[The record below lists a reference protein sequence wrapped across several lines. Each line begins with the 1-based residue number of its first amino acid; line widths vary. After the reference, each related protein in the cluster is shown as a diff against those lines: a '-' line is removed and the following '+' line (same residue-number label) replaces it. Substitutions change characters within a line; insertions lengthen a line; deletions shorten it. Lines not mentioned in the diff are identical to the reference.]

1 MENRIL
7 LNPHEERLNQIQQR
21 VTTLLASEIKNLL
34 EKINTA
40 ITSGSIDEGIANALA
55 KNESEYIVINEPYNK
70 NINYDF
76 VFREVIK
83 TLKYLYEPTYKVNGC
98 RYSYGSP
105 YVYNGESYRISI
117 VFEGNDG
124 NTCIIL

>member
-76 VFREVIK
+76 VFRDVIK
-83 TLKYLYEPTYKVNGC
+83 TLKYLYEPTYKVNHTNCYDDGT
-98 RYSYGSP
+98 
-105 YVYNGESYRISI
+105 NYRISI
-117 VFEGNDG
+117 NFNNSSV
-124 NTCIIL
+124 CVIL